1 MRQLIDQ
8 GGARLTVDL
17 PNQAVTGPDGKI
29 YSFEIEPLSKHR
41 LLRGLDEIAH
51 TQEYQSAIMG
61 FEDSQ
66 KKSFPWL
73 YAQ

>member
-1 MRQLIDQ
+1 
-8 GGARLTVDL
+8 L
-17 PNQAVTGPDGKI
+17 PNQTVTGPPPDGKI
-29 YSFEIEPLSKHR
+29 HPFEIEPLSKHR

-51 TQEYQSAIMG
+51 THEYHGAIMR

-73 YAQ
+73 YAL